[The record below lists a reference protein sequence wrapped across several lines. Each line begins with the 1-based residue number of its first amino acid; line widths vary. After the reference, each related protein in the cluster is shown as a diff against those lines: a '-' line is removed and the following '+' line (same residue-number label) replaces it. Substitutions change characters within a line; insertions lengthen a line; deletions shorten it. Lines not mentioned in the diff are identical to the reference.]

1 MVVSFSIDNCVQILF
16 TIHIYNISPCIIP
29 PSPEV
34 KINIE
39 EGVGFARD
47 ICHGMTYLHSLEP
60 LIARFDL
67 NPYHVFVS
75 SKPLLS

>member
-1 MVVSFSIDNCVQILF
+1 MVVSFSIDNCVQIFLPSIL
-16 TIHIYNISPCIIP
+16 TISLPVSFP

-75 SKPLLS
+75 SKPLMS